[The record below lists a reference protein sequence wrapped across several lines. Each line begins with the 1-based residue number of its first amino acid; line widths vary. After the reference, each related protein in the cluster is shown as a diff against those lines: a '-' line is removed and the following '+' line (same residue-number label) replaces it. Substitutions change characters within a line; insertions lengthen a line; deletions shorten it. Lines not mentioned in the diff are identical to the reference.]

1 MTSQSISVIIP
12 TKNRA
17 SDLKLTLESV
27 IQQSLQPDE
36 IVIVD
41 QSTANKTASTVKNL
55 IQELNIQPNIIYI
68 HDKKISGLSQAKNK
82 GLKFC
87 NGSHNLFLDDDVTLQ
102 PDYLET
108 CLAIMEKAKWLDG
121 IAGYRIVPGEHDL
134 SFKVFWLRLF
144 YLGPFRYY
152 YKTMRVMSLGPKLK
166 KTNALFRLKVIGGG
180 WYLIKREVFENFKF
194 DENLIGPSIG
204 EDQDFFIRASTK
216 FTFAV
221 TLDTYVMHRKSTA
234 NAYYI
239 NRVKNR
245 DHHECKMLSMGYLYK
260 KNLYDNFLNKLC
272 YSWLCIGLFLDAV
285 RSSLFALSFD
295 PVKGALIGLYKVLDG
310 FKDAPMIVKS
320 LREL

>member
-68 HDKKISGLSQAKNK
+68 HDKTISGLSQAKNK

-152 YKTMRVMSLGPKLK
+152 YKTMRVMSMVPKLK

-180 WYLIKREVFENFKF
+180 WYLIKREVSENFKF

-204 EDQDFFIRASTK
+204 EDQDFFIRASAK
-216 FTFAV
+216 YSFAV
-221 TLDTYVMHRKSTA
+221 TLETYVIHRKSTA
-234 NAYYI
+234 NSFSI
-239 NRVKNR
+239 NRIKNKE
-245 DHHECKMLSMGYLYK
+245 HHESKMLSVGYLYR
-260 KNLYDNFLNKLC
+260 KNLKNTFWDKLC
-272 YSWLCIGLFLDAV
+272 FGWLCIGLFLDAIQ
-285 RSSLFALSFD
+285 SSVHSFSLG
-295 PVKGALIGLYKVLDG
+295 PIEGAITGLYKVSHEFNTPL
-310 FKDAPMIVKS
+310 
-320 LREL
+320 